1 MENQDDA
8 SLKKPQELDAGALFP
23 EPTPIPTIDL
33 SSLTQ
38 PQYTPEAIGQIP
50 IPEIPS
56 PPPIPTI
63 DIESFSLVPVDT
75 AKTAVESPSPAAPP
89 GEAPPSAKEESAP
102 PPVKKK
108 GHKAA
113 RGQGGRPSAQEPL
126 FWERLDWEQARKRKP
141 SALEE
146 PEWMPPAP
154 PSPPRGHARRSVSVN
169 KVSLVIFI
177 LIILLPMLC
186 CCVERMQQ

>member
-38 PQYTPEAIGQIP
+38 PQYTPEAIEQIP

-63 DIESFSLVPVDT
+63 DIESFSFVPVDT
-75 AKTAVESPSPAAPP
+75 AKTAVESPSPAVPL
-89 GEAPPSAKEESAP
+89 EEAP
-102 PPVKKK
+102 PPVKKT
-108 GHKAA
+108 GAPPHKTT
-113 RGQGGRPSAQEPL
+113 RGRREQPSAQEPL

-177 LIILLPMLC
+177 LIVLLPMLC
-186 CCVERMQQ
+186 CCVGRMQQ